1 MATTSTA
8 LQCCE
13 RSSTLQVKAI
23 VGKQDAEPKLSQRQ
37 RKRTKSST
45 MAERVDTT
53 AAAPAN
59 AEGFGG
65 CRRDSNPRPSEPQV
79 LGGRGSRRG
88 RSEASVRTRMS
99 WRSWLAVRLQGGRAS
114 GVAPTGV
121 DSTDSSWIHA
131 RKDNAA
137 PGVPSG
143 DRSGRRGERGSR
155 VLDIRYML
163 PGRGVRGP
171 PLHFGVSYTAS
182 KLCGCIH
189 ALLEQITKTGFAPQC
204 PCVCTEA

>member
-1 MATTSTA
+1 
-8 LQCCE
+8 
-13 RSSTLQVKAI
+13 
-23 VGKQDAEPKLSQRQ
+23 
-37 RKRTKSST
+37 
-45 MAERVDTT
+45 
-53 AAAPAN
+53 
-59 AEGFGG
+59 
-65 CRRDSNPRPSEPQV
+65 
-79 LGGRGSRRG
+79 
-88 RSEASVRTRMS
+88 MS

-163 PGRGVRGP
+163 PGRAYGDRPCTLAFLTLHLNYAAASRSSRANHKDRLCSSVSLRLHRSVKQPFSPIRTIMWLSLRTQKNSPSLRGWVNRSHLLQAYAIRLECIPLRAERTQSPRPRSTVRPGNEP
-171 PLHFGVSYTAS
+171 H
-182 KLCGCIH
+182 
-189 ALLEQITKTGFAPQC
+189 
-204 PCVCTEA
+204 